1 MAALNNVK
9 YVESEFNARP
19 DTIQVISEAD
29 TPWQSGK
36 ISRKKFDTN
45 KIK

>member
-19 DTIQVISEAD
+19 DTIQVSIGIGSPGQRVTTTD
-29 TPWQSGK
+29 PVGDPV
-36 ISRKKFDTN
+36 F
-45 KIK
+45 